1 MRRKKTFKEE
11 AHTIIDSG
19 KATNPIWIVGIP
31 ARVGTSASS
40 RHRKTIC
47 TPPNNLPP
55 YKHTVAGQF
64 AGSSY
69 MYTLRCT
76 HKLSTETLYVCSKEL
91 ILHPDGPHTEFPHC
105 LRIMPHLH
113 TRVQLDSS
121 LDGCCGKNERWQN
134 SGHSAEMPRRLPPCV
149 VPTEFYVKCDLQ
161 WRGNREKHCLHTVVL
176 HMDGE
181 KKLRDPGA
189 TLGDIAD
196 NDATISVQSRSA
208 NKQAR
213 HQDMHARNLTSNC
226 HSTPFTVPRSPN

>member
-1 MRRKKTFKEE
+1 MSVRVRV
-11 AHTIIDSG
+11 
-19 KATNPIWIVGIP
+19 VGIEKQFVP
-31 ARVGTSASS
+31 LPIIFHPTSIQSRVNLLA
-40 RHRKTIC
+40 HHIC
-47 TPPNNLPP
+47 THCGARTNCPQRL
-55 YKHTVAGQF
+55 YMF
-64 AGSSY
+64 AD
-69 MYTLRCT
+69 
-76 HKLSTETLYVCSKEL
+76 KEL

-213 HQDMHARNLTSNC
+213 HQGMHARNLTSNC